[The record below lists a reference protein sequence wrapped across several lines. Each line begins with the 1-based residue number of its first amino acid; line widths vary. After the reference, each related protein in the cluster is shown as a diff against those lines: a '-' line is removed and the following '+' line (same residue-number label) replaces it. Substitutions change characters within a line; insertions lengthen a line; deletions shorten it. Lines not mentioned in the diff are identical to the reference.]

1 MAHLF
6 GQQQMAIFGSGRQ
19 GQVVVAAGS
28 IKMKQKNSHPE
39 LDVTYNMDI
48 RRKGMHKYA

>member
-1 MAHLF
+1 MARLF
-6 GQQQMAIFGSGRQ
+6 GQQQTAFFRAGRQ
-19 GQVVVAAGS
+19 GQVVVAGGS

-39 LDVTYNMDI
+39 LDVTCNMDI